1 MGKKAHRSAV
11 GAETG
16 SASATRKPAGAAAG
30 GPASAGKQQAHGG
43 VPPALAGRP
52 RPPSNVRA
60 PVPAS
65 AAAEEELQVEQN
77 RRESLGCL
85 DRVTAD
91 TGPQVVAAT
100 YWFDAAPAG
109 EPYSVDIRFTG
120 VRDDVR
126 GKRTAQDRFDVVERV
141 AGVLPGSGR
150 IGVTS
155 RVEGLNP
162 GAWRVTAGPAARG
175 GSSGVRLP
183 RRTSAANSRFGV
195 LAQGPKVSLL
205 SWPVLVGLGAVLALV
220 LQSVL
225 SARWGMNFGVVLA
238 VSAIGCLLGF
248 VGGKVW
254 YLVLHRKHPRELLAS
269 GACIQ
274 GFLLVALGVVVGGSL
289 LAGYPVGTV
298 LDATAPGIFLGM
310 AVGRP
315 GCFLTGCCAGRPTTS
330 RWGLVSSDRRLIVR
344 RFPVQLVEAA
354 AALVIGVVSLV
365 LVLAAQ
371 PSVHGAIFA
380 GALAAYTFAR
390 QLLFPLRSDPHTA
403 TGRAVT
409 MAVCGLVLIGAVAAQ
424 VLA

>member
-1 MGKKAHRSAV
+1 MGKKARKSAV
-11 GAETG
+11 GTGTG
-16 SASATRKPAGAAAG
+16 SAAATRKAAG
-30 GPASAGKQQAHGG
+30 SGAVSAGRQQGG
-43 VPPALAGRP
+43 VPPALAGQPKPKTSAQVSP
-52 RPPSNVRA
+52 RSA
-60 PVPAS
+60 PAS
-65 AAAEEELQVEQN
+65 AAAEEELQVEQA

-100 YWFDAAPAG
+100 YWFDAAPTG
-109 EPYSVDIRFTG
+109 QPYAVDIRFAG
-120 VRDDVR
+120 VRDGVR

-141 AGVLPGSGR
+141 AGILPGSGR

-162 GAWRVTAGPAARG
+162 GAWRITAGPARS

-183 RRTSAANSRFGV
+183 RRTSTAASRFGV

-205 SWPVLVGLGAVLALV
+205 SWPVLVGLGAVLALAV
-220 LQSVL
+220 QAVL
-225 SARWGMNFGVVLA
+225 SARWGMSAGVVLA
-238 VSAIGCLLGF
+238 ISAVGCLLGF

-254 YLVLHRKHPRELLAS
+254 YLVLHRKHPRELLTS

-289 LAGYPVGTV
+289 LAGYPVGTL

-330 RWGLVSSDRRLIVR
+330 RWGLVSSDRRLILR
-344 RFPVQLVEAA
+344 RFPVQLAEAA
-354 AALVIGVVSLV
+354 AALLIGAISLV
-365 LVLAAQ
+365 LVLVAQ

-409 MAVCGLVLIGAVAAQ
+409 MAVCGLVLVAAVAVQAFG
-424 VLA
+424 